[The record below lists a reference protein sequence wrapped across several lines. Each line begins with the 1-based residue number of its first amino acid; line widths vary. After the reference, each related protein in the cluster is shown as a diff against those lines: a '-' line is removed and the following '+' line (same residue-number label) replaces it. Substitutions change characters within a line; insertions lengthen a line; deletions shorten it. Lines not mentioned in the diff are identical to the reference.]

1 MLALPFYVISG
12 IHWKITPY
20 FVQKGRKQNLI
31 INMTTTLDQINNMD
45 KWKHLLIGKK
55 ILCMLLPALASDK
68 RASSSHI
75 IFRKKVCAVP
85 LEPEAI

>member
-45 KWKHLLIGKK
+45 KWKHLLIGKFFYA
-55 ILCMLLPALASDK
+55 CCFLL
-68 RASSSHI
+68 
-75 IFRKKVCAVP
+75 
-85 LEPEAI
+85 